1 MQRSIK
7 DGSITFL
14 RNSYNG
20 EEGKPK
26 NTLRTQSLRIQLMR
40 FKHSRMHRD
49 NRRPGIGRPPR
60 GTGPSAY
67 PFFLPRE
74 WTPISSIEEG
84 LMLKER
90 EA

>member
-1 MQRSIK
+1 MQ
-7 DGSITFL
+7 
-14 RNSYNG
+14 
-20 EEGKPK
+20 
-26 NTLRTQSLRIQLMR
+26 